1 MATATDSAPGRK
13 NVYGLSEDM
22 RTFPAT
28 EHKSFIKKVINV
40 LINALP
46 EADQVGRTDLDDRL
60 LGLALSKL
68 VTSDKRLTDL
78 WLEDINQRALER
90 RRRAPQGSHHVLDMG
105 RPAFVFNAAHT
116 A

>member
-1 MATATDSAPGRK
+1 MIAHPRDLSGQFQRPYGTAFHAMATASDSAPGRK

-46 EADQVGRTDLDDRL
+46 EADQVGRTDLD
-60 LGLALSKL
+60 
-68 VTSDKRLTDL
+68 V
-78 WLEDINQRALER
+78 
-90 RRRAPQGSHHVLDMG
+90 
-105 RPAFVFNAAHT
+105 
-116 A
+116 